1 MAWPPEDELLQIL
14 NEQNPWH
21 ALGKVPSALVRPV
34 RRPFA
39 EHIWK
44 TLLQAPF
51 HRYQLI
57 IGPRRVGKT
66 VAMYQTVQEL
76 ITQGVKP
83 TQLWWCHLAHPV
95 LMRMDL
101 DALVGLATRV
111 CTATAQSPAY
121 FFLDELTYARNW
133 DTWLKSFYDEQRPL
147 RILGTSSST
156 AALRQGRLESGVG
169 RWEEQFLAPCLF
181 TEYLSLRDKSASL
194 RALPTLAET
203 IEAAAQSITATTDLS
218 RERQRFIFI
227 GGFPELLMR
236 QSRREPAQLSLFEAG
251 GDQQSE
257 LASELFHSQRVL
269 RDDAVQKA
277 LYIDI
282 PQVFGV
288 GEPLKLE
295 RLLYTLAGQM
305 TGLVSFA
312 KLSADVGLTTPT
324 VEKYVSYFER
334 SFLVFLLPNYAP
346 REETVQRR
354 GRKLYFV
361 DGAVR
366 NAALQRGIMPLEN
379 PSEMGV
385 LLENV
390 VAAHL
395 FALAQQTHK
404 DNLDRATKDVA
415 LIEKEFT
422 TQAALD
428 VMPQIW
434 RNWKPASTAIS
445 GINFPSLTNS
455 KRRRLPN
462 SNGNSSIFA
471 VPRATI
477 RSASSLSGSSKFRPT
492 VATHSRSIPTMAV
505 VC

>member
-1 MAWPPEDELLQIL
+1 
-14 NEQNPWH
+14 
-21 ALGKVPSALVRPV
+21 
-34 RRPFA
+34 
-39 EHIWK
+39 
-44 TLLQAPF
+44 
-51 HRYQLI
+51 
-57 IGPRRVGKT
+57 
-66 VAMYQTVQEL
+66 MYQTVQEL

-95 LMRMDL
+95 LMRMEL

-395 FALAQQTHK
+395 FALAQQTGDRLYHWRQGPLEVDFVYDHPEKPLAFEIASSSNHK
-404 DNLDRATKDVA
+404 LTGLRAFQERFPRFARRCYLVSPDSVVSLPRSDGNMHSIGRLPLDTL
-415 LIEKEFT
+415 LIAIG
-422 TQAALD
+422 TQA
-428 VMPQIW
+428 
-434 RNWKPASTAIS
+434 
-445 GINFPSLTNS
+445 
-455 KRRRLPN
+455 
-462 SNGNSSIFA
+462 
-471 VPRATI
+471 
-477 RSASSLSGSSKFRPT
+477 SASLQKRLFE
-492 VATHSRSIPTMAV
+492 A
-505 VC
+505 